1 MPMKYEDRV
10 RLIIK
15 NHLSA
20 LEIGLR
26 HLERTLPGCL
36 FPNGC
41 SLSMVCEALAECGKN
56 PSPYTVNT
64 LEQTVRAFISMC
76 DYPEIEVG

>member
-1 MPMKYEDRV
+1 MPLKYEDRV

-15 NHLSA
+15 NHLSV
-20 LEIGLR
+20 LEAGLR
-26 HLERTLPGCL
+26 HLERTMPGCL

-41 SLSMVCEALAECGKN
+41 SLSMVGEALAECGKD

-64 LEQTVRAFISMC
+64 LEQTIRAFLSMR
-76 DYPEIEVG
+76 DYPETEVG